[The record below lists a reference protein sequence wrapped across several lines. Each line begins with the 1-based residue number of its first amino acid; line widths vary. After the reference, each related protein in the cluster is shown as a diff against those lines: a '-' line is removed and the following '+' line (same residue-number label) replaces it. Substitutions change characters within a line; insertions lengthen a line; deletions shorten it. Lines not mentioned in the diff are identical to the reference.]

1 MPRSGVGAHTL
12 PCAATYTRSGLVG
25 CTRTRAMCRVA
36 SRPSDVQV
44 LPASVDFHTPSPC
57 ETLPRIG
64 YSPPP
69 TYTTSGFE
77 GATATAPMVPPKYLS
92 VIGAQDWPPSSDLN
106 TPPPTVPM

>member
-12 PCAATYTRSGLVG
+12 PSAATYTRSGLAG
-25 CTRTRAMCRVA
+25 STRTREICRV
-36 SRPSDVQV
+36 SLRPSDVHV

-69 TYTTSGFE
+69 TYTTSGFD
-77 GATATAPMVPPKYLS
+77 GDTAMPPMVPPKYLS
-92 VIGAQDWPPSSDLN
+92 VTAAHDSPPSSVLN
-106 TPPPTVPM
+106 TPPPVVPM